1 MYEGSLGGGLLLCMK
16 GRWVGALT
24 LYEGSLGG
32 GLLLCMKGRWV
43 GVSYLHVD
51 PDVSL

>member
-1 MYEGSLGGGLLLCMK
+1 MGS
-16 GRWVGALT
+16 LT

-43 GVSYLHVD
+43 GVSYFV
-51 PDVSL
+51 